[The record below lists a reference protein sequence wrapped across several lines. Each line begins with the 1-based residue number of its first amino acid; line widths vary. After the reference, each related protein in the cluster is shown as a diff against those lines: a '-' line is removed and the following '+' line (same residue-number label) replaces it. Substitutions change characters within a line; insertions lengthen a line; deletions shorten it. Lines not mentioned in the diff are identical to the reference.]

1 MKRRLSVILILL
13 TFSLIAISCGN
24 MVKTSS
30 GEKDSEIEKSND
42 IVMSIKEQREKDLTL
57 SIENKTNNEY
67 VYGYEF
73 YLEQEKDGKW
83 NSVPFLKNV
92 AFIEIGII
100 LKPMGINN
108 ENIKLETYFRKLDKG
123 RYRIIKEF
131 YKDEEKK
138 KAFVE
143 FSL

>member
-57 SIENKTNNEY
+57 SIEN
-67 VYGYEF
+67 
-73 YLEQEKDGKW
+73 
-83 NSVPFLKNV
+83 
-92 AFIEIGII
+92 
-100 LKPMGINN
+100 
-108 ENIKLETYFRKLDKG
+108 IKLDTYFGELKKG
-123 RYRIIKEF
+123 KYRIVKEF

-138 KAFVE
+138 KVFVE

>member
-30 GEKDSEIEKSND
+30 GEKGSEIEKSND
-42 IVMSIKEQREKDLTL
+42 IVISIKEQKEKDLTL

-73 YLEQEKDGKW
+73 Y
-83 NSVPFLKNV
+83 
-92 AFIEIGII
+92 
-100 LKPMGINN
+100 
-108 ENIKLETYFRKLDKG
+108 
-123 RYRIIKEF
+123 
-131 YKDEEKK
+131 
-138 KAFVE
+138 
-143 FSL
+143 

>member
-30 GEKDSEIEKSND
+30 GEKGSEIEKSND
-42 IVMSIKEQREKDLTL
+42 IVISIKEQKEKDLTL

-73 YLEQEKDGKW
+73 YLEQENDGKW
-83 NSVPFLKNV
+83 NNVPFLKDV

-100 LKPMGINN
+100 LKPKGINN
-108 ENIKLETYFRKLDKG
+108 EKIKLETYFGKLEKG
-123 RYRIIKEF
+123 KYRIIKEF

-138 KAFVE
+138 KVFVE

>member
-73 YLEQEKDGKW
+73 WLEQENDINWKP
-83 NSVPFLKNV
+83 VPFLKDV

-100 LKPMGINN
+100 LKPKGINN
-108 ENIKLETYFRKLDKG
+108 EKIKLETYFGKLEKG
-123 RYRIIKEF
+123 KYRIIKEF